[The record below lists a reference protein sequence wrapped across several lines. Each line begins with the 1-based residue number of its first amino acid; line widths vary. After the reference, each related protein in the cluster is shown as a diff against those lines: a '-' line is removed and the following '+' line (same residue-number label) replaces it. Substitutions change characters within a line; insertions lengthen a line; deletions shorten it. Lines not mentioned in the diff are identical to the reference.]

1 MAGISRQKL
10 ARLVEEKSQQ
20 LMRQDG
26 TLSAKDAFLKA
37 TDLVLRD
44 NPTLLSAY
52 RADVEEI

>member
-10 ARLVEEKSQQ
+10 ARLVEEKRQQ

-26 TLSAKDAFLKA
+26 TFSAKDAFLKA
-37 TDLVLRD
+37 TNLVLKD

-52 RADVEEI
+52 RADSEKI